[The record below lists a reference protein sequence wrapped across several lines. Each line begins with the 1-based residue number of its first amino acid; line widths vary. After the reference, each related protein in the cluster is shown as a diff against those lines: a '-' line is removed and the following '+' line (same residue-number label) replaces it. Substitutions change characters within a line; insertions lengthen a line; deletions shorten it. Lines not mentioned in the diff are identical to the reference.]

1 MWPCSTKAECCQSLD
16 ASSYANLMKLVHL
29 AEVLCKLYDGW
40 KSQPVLYI
48 KMTSADDES
57 QALNSLLLYAFL
69 NQK

>member
-1 MWPCSTKAECCQSLD
+1 MALHHKGRMLSESGCQQLR
-16 ASSYANLMKLVHL
+16 KLNEVGYL